1 MATSDQTLQTVN
13 ALQSMGLSLPSPAY
27 LMGSVVFSLIG
38 WVAYR
43 QGKQRESK
51 WTRWLGVILMVYP
64 YAVSDTKLLY
74 AIGAA
79 LCLAIY
85 ATRNN

>member
-1 MATSDQTLQTVN
+1 MASPEALQAAN
-13 ALQSMGLSLPSPAY
+13 ALKGLGFSLPSPAY
-27 LMGSVVFSLIG
+27 LIGSVVFSLIG

-43 QGKQRESK
+43 QGKQRESQ
-51 WTRWLGVILMVYP
+51 WTRWLGMALMVFP
-64 YAVSDTKLLY
+64 YAVDDTKLLY

-85 ATRNN
+85 ATRHH